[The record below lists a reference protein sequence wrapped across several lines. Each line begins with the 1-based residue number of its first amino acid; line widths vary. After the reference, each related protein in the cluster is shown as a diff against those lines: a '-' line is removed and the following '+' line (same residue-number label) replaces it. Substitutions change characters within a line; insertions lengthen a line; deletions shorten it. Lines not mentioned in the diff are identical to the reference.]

1 MHVGFIL
8 DGNRRWAK
16 QRGLASNQGH
26 QEGVKTLLKIVN
38 ACKKYKD
45 IKLISVYILSSDN
58 FKRRTPQEVS
68 NLIDLITITFQKN
81 LKSLKEIKNR
91 INFVGNLQELPK
103 NVLEIIDKVV
113 LETKDYQE
121 YQLNICINYGG
132 QEEIVRAVNRFLSKT
147 KDKQGQQQI
156 SKQLLEDNLDT
167 STPLDLVI
175 RTGGCKRFSNFLVW
189 QSIYAEYFFL
199 ETLWPDFTSDELD
212 ECLKIYQSQKR
223 NFGK

>member
-26 QEGVKTLLKIVN
+26 QEGAKTLLKIVN

-68 NLIDLITITFQKN
+68 NLIDLITVTFQKN

-91 INFVGNLQELPK
+91 INFVGNLWELPK

-121 YQLNICINYGG
+121 YQLNICVNYGG

-156 SKQLLEDNLDT
+156 SKQLLENNLDT

-199 ETLWPDFTSDELD
+199 ETLWPDFTPEELD